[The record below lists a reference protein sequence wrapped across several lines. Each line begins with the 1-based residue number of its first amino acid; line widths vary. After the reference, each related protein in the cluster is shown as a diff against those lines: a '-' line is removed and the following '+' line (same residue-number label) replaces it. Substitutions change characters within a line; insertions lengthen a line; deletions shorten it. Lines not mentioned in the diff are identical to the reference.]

1 MRLVKKIFLWWCIVM
16 LGIVVAWNAIVLRQ
30 WLPYIRASQESYEMT
45 YPVGIVLWASVKRDG
60 TLSASLQERVD
71 AAIDAIK
78 TWLVKQLL
86 ISGDGVEDEIYKET
100 PAMYKAVVD
109 AGVPERVIIVDPA
122 GVDTYDS
129 MRRAKEFYK
138 LDRVVIFSQWY
149 HLARS
154 VYIARGLGIDARG
167 WAVDGHDHADVS
179 YFSMRE
185 ILARVKAAVE
195 IELIHPWAKYG
206 TRLVSH

>member
-1 MRLVKKIFLWWCIVM
+1 MILWFVIV
-16 LGIVVAWNAIVLRQ
+16 WNAIVLRQ

-45 YPVGIVLWASVKRDG
+45 YPVGIVLWASVKSNG
-60 TLSASLQERVD
+60 TLSVSLQERVD
-71 AAIDAIK
+71 AAIMAIK
-78 TWLVKQLL
+78 TWLIKQLL
-86 ISGDGVEDEIYKET
+86 ISGDGVEDAVYKET

-109 AGVPERVIIVDPA
+109 AGISEYLIVVDPA

-138 LDRVVIFSQWY
+138 LDRVLIFSQWY

-154 VYIARGLGIDARG
+154 VYIARGLGIDAR
-167 WAVDGHDHADVS
+167 WRAVDGHDHLDES
-179 YFSMRE
+179 YFSVRE

-195 IELIHPWAKYG
+195 IEVIHPWAKYG